1 MSRRTRDRMA
11 TRRRSR
17 PARPRPAARAGG
29 RRWERGQASVELLG
43 AVPVLL
49 VLGLVLFQ
57 LLALGYSRVLAGSAA
72 EAGALALAAGGDAR
86 ASARKAVPRWSRAR
100 MRVAIRRGRVRVRMR
115 PASPLRAVSRRLEV
129 STAAAVARR

>member
-1 MSRRTRDRMA
+1 MPDRAARGRRLQGRTG
-11 TRRRSR
+11 RRGRAA
-17 PARPRPAARAGG
+17 PARG
-29 RRWERGQASVELLG
+29 RGCEGGQASVELLG

-100 MRVAIRRGRVRVRMR
+100 MRVAIRGGRVRVRMR
-115 PASPLRAVSRRLEV
+115 PASPLRGVSRRLEV
-129 STAAAVARR
+129 SAAAAVARR